1 MWFGFGSTFG
11 GLINETLNSSCEEM
25 KKRKSNTPVYY
36 PIMLKIQGE
45 KCVVVGGGKVA
56 LRKVKMLLECG
67 AKVTVIS
74 PILHQDLVRLAQGKA
89 IHLIKRDYKP
99 GDLDGAV
106 VVIAGTDA
114 EEVNQSVAHEA
125 KKRGILVNVVDDP
138 GESDFIVPSFLRR
151 GDLTIA
157 ISTGGTSPALAKKI
171 RTKLGQDFGKEYGLL
186 LPLMGE
192 VRSTVKEKAIMV
204 REKAWQ
210 EALDLDSLIGL
221 IQKGQREKAKSLL
234 LNKLKAYRRG
244 YKFEK

>member
-1 MWFGFGSTFG
+1 
-11 GLINETLNSSCEEM
+11 LIE
-25 KKRKSNTPVYY
+25 
-36 PIMLKIQGE
+36 
-45 KCVVVGGGKVA
+45 
-56 LRKVKMLLECG
+56 
-67 AKVTVIS
+67 
-74 PILHQDLVRLAQGKA
+74 
-89 IHLIKRDYKP
+89 RDYEP

-106 VVIAGTDA
+106 VVIAATDA
-114 EEVNQSVAHEA
+114 EEVNRNVAHEA

-171 RTKLGQDFGKEYGLL
+171 RTKLEQDFGKEYGLL
-186 LPLMGE
+186 LPLIGE

-210 EALDLDSLIGL
+210 EALDLDSLIRL
-221 IQKGQREKAKSLL
+221 IQKGQREKAKTLL

-244 YKFEK
+244 YKFKR

>member
-1 MWFGFGSTFG
+1 MTSKP
-11 GLINETLNSSCEEM
+11 IVHSM
-25 KKRKSNTPVYY
+25 KRGKEKPKAYY
-36 PIMLKIQGE
+36 PIFLNINGN
-45 KCVVVGGGKVA
+45 KCVIVGGGKVA

-89 IHLIKRDYKP
+89 LRLIERDYEP

-106 VVIAGTDA
+106 VVIAATDA
-114 EEVNQSVAHEA
+114 EEVNRNVAHEA

-171 RTKLGQDFGKEYGLL
+171 RTKLEQDFGKEYGLL
-186 LPLMGE
+186 LPLIGE

-210 EALDLDSLIGL
+210 EALDLDSLIRL
-221 IQKGQREKAKSLL
+221 IQKGQREKAKTLL

-244 YKFEK
+244 YKFKR